1 MDDDRLVDA
10 WLSYAAGCE
19 TAEWAMVQLI
29 EECAR
34 DPHHALRLIMELIRR
49 SPSEAVTG
57 AIAAGPLEW
66 LISVRGADV
75 IDALE
80 AEVKRVPE
88 LASLLSGIYRLNTPI
103 SIWKRIVALSGR
115 ERQMDDPS

>member
-1 MDDDRLVDA
+1 
-10 WLSYAAGCE
+10 
-19 TAEWAMVQLI
+19 MVQLI